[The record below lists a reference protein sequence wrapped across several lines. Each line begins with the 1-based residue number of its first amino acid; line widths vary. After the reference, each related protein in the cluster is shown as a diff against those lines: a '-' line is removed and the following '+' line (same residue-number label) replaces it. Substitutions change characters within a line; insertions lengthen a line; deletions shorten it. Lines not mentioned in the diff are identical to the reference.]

1 MRANHRFTDLRT
13 VMGSSEPHGGRV
25 GRRTAVLGYPV
36 DRSLSPVLH
45 RAALKAMGLNW
56 SCNTIDCEETGLAGL
71 LDSLDDSWAGL
82 ALCTPLKR
90 SVLPLIDEVT
100 DLALDVGGANTV
112 VFRDGRT
119 YGHNTDV
126 HGILTALR
134 EAGVHAPGSAVVLG
148 GGTAAC
154 SALAALR
161 ELGVTEPTVVV
172 REHGRAAEAHAA
184 AGRLGMAID
193 VHTFDRLDRLLHG
206 TGLVVSTLPAGAAD
220 TYAAAIVHSRAAIFD
235 VVCSAWP
242 TRLTKAA
249 GFAGSTVV
257 DGLSLLAHQVADQ
270 VRLITGQAEVPVRAM
285 REAGQAELVRRAG

>member
-1 MRANHRFTDLRT
+1 MRAALRTMDLRT
-13 VMGSSEPHGGRV
+13 GTGSTEPRGGRS
-25 GRRTAVLGYPV
+25 GRRTAVLGFPV

-45 RAALKAMGLNW
+45 QAALQAMGPGW
-56 SCNTIDCEETGLAGL
+56 SSATVDCEESGLAAL
-71 LDSLDDSWAGL
+71 IDSLDDSWAGL
-82 ALCTPLKR
+82 SLCTPLKR
-90 SVLPLIDEVT
+90 AVLPLVDEVT
-100 DLALDVGGANTV
+100 DLAMDVGGANTV

-126 HGILTALR
+126 YGILTALR

-154 SALAALR
+154 SALAALG
-161 ELGVTEPTVVV
+161 ELGVKEPVVVV
-172 REHGRAAEAHAA
+172 RERSRAAEAHAA

-193 VHTFDRLDRLLHG
+193 VHTFDRLDGLLHG

-220 TYAAAIVHSRAAIFD
+220 AYAAAIVHSRAAIFD

-257 DGLSLLAHQVADQ
+257 DGLSLLTHQVAGQ
-270 VRLITGQAEVPVRAM
+270 IQLITGRTDIPLAAM
-285 REAGQAELVRRAG
+285 RDAGQAELTRRAG